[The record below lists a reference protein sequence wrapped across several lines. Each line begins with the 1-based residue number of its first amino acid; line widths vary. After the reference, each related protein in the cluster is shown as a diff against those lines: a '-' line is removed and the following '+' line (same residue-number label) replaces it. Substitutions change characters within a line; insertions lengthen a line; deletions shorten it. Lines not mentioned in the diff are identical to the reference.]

1 MKPTTRKPRQPPI
14 MPGKDINAHNWPAG
28 LSLKQTRAISA
39 VLEMPTVES
48 AMKKA
53 GVSRSIYYAWIRQ
66 DKTFRDELNTRR
78 QELYETSLNDLKAV
92 LGEAVAELQRLIA
105 AKDPRVRMAAVK
117 TAMDAAMKA
126 HEQLEVNERLS
137 ALEREEKTKGKGR

>member
-1 MKPTTRKPRQPPI
+1 M
-14 MPGKDINAHNWPAG
+14 
-28 LSLKQTRAISA
+28 
-39 VLEMPTVES
+39 
-48 AMKKA
+48 
-53 GVSRSIYYAWIRQ
+53 
-66 DKTFRDELNTRR
+66 
-78 QELYETSLNDLKAV
+78 
-92 LGEAVAELQRLIA
+92 AELQRLIA